1 MYIIV
6 CKDDLGGYIEC
17 ARCEDRDEAIDLC
30 IEMQIA
36 DPYHTYGV
44 MSSD

>member
-17 ARCEDRDEAIDLC
+17 ARCEDQDEAIDLKD
-30 IEMQIA
+30 EMQIA
-36 DPYHTYGV
+36 DPYHTYKI
-44 MSSD
+44 MTTE

>member
-17 ARCEDRDEAIDLC
+17 ARCEDQDEAIDLKD
-30 IEMQIA
+30 EMQIA
-36 DPYHTYGV
+36 DPYHTYKI
-44 MSSD
+44 MTD